1 MEMKNN
7 YSRVEHILYNMF
19 IENTGIHMLDSGM
32 SNNRHWQQNQKLK
45 IDDFV
50 NREMVTY
57 NKEYDYHSVDT
68 FQFLYNALNVDKD
81 TDELN
86 KLFDEFINREEN
98 KDECYLTNMYDFVS
112 ELIQKDYDKIDNTYN
127 FNETLNQDF
136 QFGIFEYNNNE
147 YVILQIHNGC
157 DVRGGY
163 TKPYIFKI
171 DDGSD
176 IIPYDEIDY
185 KEQHKD
191 YNENCECVEV
201 EE

>member
-19 IENTGIHMLDSGM
+19 IEDTGIHMLDSGM
-32 SNNRHWQQNQKLK
+32 SNNRHWQRNQKLK

-57 NKEYDYHSVDT
+57 NKEYDYHSLDT
-68 FQFLYNALNVDKD
+68 FQFLYNALNVDSD

-98 KDECYLTNMYDFVS
+98 KDECYLTNIYDFLS
-112 ELIQKDYDKIDNTYN
+112 DLLEMEYDKIDNTYN
-127 FNETLNQDF
+127 FNETLTQDF

>member
-1 MEMKNN
+1 MKNN

-19 IENTGIHMLDSGM
+19 IEDTGIHMLDSGM

-57 NKEYDYHSVDT
+57 NKEYDYHSLDT
-68 FQFLYNALNVDKD
+68 FQFLYNALNVDSD

-112 ELIQKDYDKIDNTYN
+112 DLLEMEYDKIDNTYN
-127 FNETLNQDF
+127 FNETLTQDF

>member
-19 IENTGIHMLDSGM
+19 TENTGIHLLDSGATDG
-32 SNNRHWQQNQKLK
+32 RHWQQNQKLK

-57 NKEYDYHSVDT
+57 NKEYDYHSIDT
-68 FQFLYNALNVDKD
+68 FQFLYNALNVDND

-86 KLFDEFINREEN
+86 KLFDEFINRDEN
-98 KDECYLTNMYDFVS
+98 KDECYLTNIYDFLS
-112 ELIQKDYDKIDNTYN
+112 ELLQKDYDKIDNTYN
-127 FNETLNQDF
+127 FNETLTQDF

-147 YVILQIHNGC
+147 YVILQIHNGA

-163 TKPYIFKI
+163 TKPYIFKLYDEYSI
-171 DDGSD
+171 L
-176 IIPYDEIDY
+176 PYDEEYLRDEHKEY
-185 KEQHKD
+185 KKD
-191 YNENCECVEV
+191 CLCVGV

>member
-19 IENTGIHMLDSGM
+19 IEDTGIHMLDSGM

-127 FNETLNQDF
+127 FNETLTQDF
-136 QFGIFEYNNNE
+136 QFGIFEYNNND

-176 IIPYDEIDY
+176 IIPYDERDY

>member
-19 IENTGIHMLDSGM
+19 IEDTGIHMLDSGM

-98 KDECYLTNMYDFVS
+98 KDECYLTNIYDFLS
-112 ELIQKDYDKIDNTYN
+112 DLLEMEYDKIDNTYN
-127 FNETLNQDF
+127 FNETLTQDF

>member
-1 MEMKNN
+1 
-7 YSRVEHILYNMF
+7 RVEHILYNMF
-19 IENTGIHMLDSGM
+19 IEDTGIHMLDSGM

-57 NKEYDYHSVDT
+57 NKEYDYHSLDT
-68 FQFLYNALNVDKD
+68 FQFLYNALNVDKN

-127 FNETLNQDF
+127 FNETLTQDF

-171 DDGSD
+171 DDLD
-176 IIPYDEIDY
+176 LLYQIDEY
-185 KEQHKD
+185 NLRHEHKEYEHD
-191 YNENCECVEV
+191 CLCSGV

>member
-19 IENTGIHMLDSGM
+19 IEDTGKHFLDSGDAY
-32 SNNRHWQQNQKLK
+32 NRHWQKNQKLK

-50 NREMVTY
+50 NREMITY
-57 NKEYDYHSVDT
+57 NKDDDYHSVDT
-68 FQFLYNALNVDKD
+68 FQFLYYALNVDKN

-163 TKPYIFKI
+163 TKPYIFKVDDLDLLYQI
-171 DDGSD
+171 DE
-176 IIPYDEIDY
+176 YNLRHEH
-185 KEQHKD
+185 KEYEHD
-191 YNENCECVEV
+191 CLCSGV